1 DVSKSR
7 RSEDEIQIHTMRV
20 AANPPQ
26 REWKLY
32 MIRFALEELAASRA
46 ADKLA
51 VASGDLPADGDDVR
65 SAFNGQAFEGVVVN
79 VHLVGFGGNGA
90 LVAGVIDHEVGVAAQ
105 LNRSLAREQT

>member
-1 DVSKSR
+1 
-7 RSEDEIQIHTMRV
+7 
-20 AANPPQ
+20 
-26 REWKLY
+26 

-105 LNRSLAREQT
+105 LNRSLAREQTEKLGGLGARGVHKTVQVQSAALDAI